1 MEDSIERIL
10 EDARKNTSDYW
21 DCDVRKSCGSC
32 PSKTIDGSCETAQSI
47 DLVKRTRALFERQ
60 LPEGGEWPRFEDGEL
75 VEIGDAYEK
84 ASGTTG
90 VVTSIH
96 LRQYG
101 GVPTWVIGKGGGKVC
116 VRPGGRVKRAEADT
130 QEKIDADVMRADY
143 KYWDCTGFECSDC
156 PEEVDGKNPRERYG
170 SETCYQAKYLDLLR
184 RQRELCER
192 GGK

>member
-1 MEDSIERIL
+1 MNDSIERIR
-10 EDARKNTSDYW
+10 EDAGKHYADYW
-21 DCDVRKSCGSC
+21 GCDGRRCDECRANGVHEDCV
-32 PSKTIDGSCETAQSI
+32 TAKYV
-47 DLVKRTRALFERQ
+47 DLLNRAMRLMDERQ
-60 LPEGGEWPRFEDGEL
+60 MPEGVEWPRFEDGEL

-90 VVTSIH
+90 VVTSMH

-116 VRPGGRVKRAEADT
+116 VRPGERVKRPEADT

-143 KYWDCTGFECSDC
+143 KYWNCTGFECSDC

>member
-60 LPEGGEWPRFEDGEL
+60 LPEGVEWPRFEDGEL

-90 VVTSIH
+90 VVTSMH

-116 VRPGGRVKRAEADT
+116 VRPGERVKRPEADT

-143 KYWDCTGFECSDC
+143 KYWGCTGFECSDC

-170 SETCYQAKYLDLLR
+170 SETCYQAKCFDLLR

-192 GGK
+192 EAR